1 METDN
6 ESIVSK
12 PVTMEDLL
20 QLLSQLNTNKSTI
33 DTSNQ
38 PIQISEKLNHKNYTK
53 WSKLMQ
59 LGIGGRGRL
68 NHITTPPPPPEDPE
82 YTKWAQRD
90 SIVISWVIE
99 NIEPELQNQFLD
111 YPTARELWKRIET
124 MYGSNK
130 DGLQIFDLTV
140 KANKI
145 QQGTD
150 PIEVYYSKLTA
161 IWKEI
166 DRRLPNPMT
175 FPEDKTIFN
184 RLNQQNRLYQFL
196 AGLDET
202 LDKDRRDLL
211 HRDPLPTTEEAYASI
226 RRELSRRGIM
236 KTTTNPSS
244 SDSPGIGSGFAA
256 KGRTEKPA
264 FRREDDWASLKCTH
278 CVGTRHT
285 KDGCFK
291 IIGYPEWWTERKKKG
306 PENQGMGTAKKPST
320 SIVAYSAGDGEGG
333 EAMAAA
339 STTKSG
345 LHLERESDEGK
356 TLTFCVP
363 THENGDSQ
371 TGKIIGRGT
380 EENGLFYV
388 DQMSH
393 QGSAALVRGSVEHQL
408 WTWHRRL
415 GHPSLGNKL
424 APRAVRCVF
433 VGYGINQKGY
443 RCFDPVTNRLYTTM
457 DCDFVETEYY
467 YHHLRSQGEGLVEDL
482 SWLTYPELVDP
493 DPKEQVGKA
502 TEITDNILQ
511 SILQGALPDDSNTLT
526 ENPIRD
532 ENEVCTPDSCEP
544 ANIPFEGKSGMSSES
559 TREEESQ
566 EQQIEENSKKYVLPP
581 RSTRG
586 VPPKRYDPDFEAQR
600 SKYPVSRPSEG
611 NLSRATKAFNAA
623 IYSESI
629 PTTTEEALKSKHWKK
644 AMEEEINALV
654 RNKTW
659 EKYADWGADRDS
671 RKSTSGYFTLVGGNL
686 VSWKSK
692 RQKVVAMSSAEAK
705 VRGIAKGITE
715 VLWLRK
721 LLIKLGYRPKK
732 SCKLYCDNM
741 AAIRISENPVQH
753 DRTKHVEIDRHFI
766 KDHLESKVISLP
778 FVRSEDQLAD
788 ILTKAVTTQAFE
800 GALCKLGVG
809 DPTTQLEGEC

>member
-1 METDN
+1 
-6 ESIVSK
+6 
-12 PVTMEDLL
+12 
-20 QLLSQLNTNKSTI
+20 
-33 DTSNQ
+33 
-38 PIQISEKLNHKNYTK
+38 
-53 WSKLMQ
+53 
-59 LGIGGRGRL
+59 
-68 NHITTPPPPPEDPE
+68 
-82 YTKWAQRD
+82 
-90 SIVISWVIE
+90 
-99 NIEPELQNQFLD
+99 
-111 YPTARELWKRIET
+111 
-124 MYGSNK
+124 
-130 DGLQIFDLTV
+130 
-140 KANKI
+140 
-145 QQGTD
+145 
-150 PIEVYYSKLTA
+150 
-161 IWKEI
+161 
-166 DRRLPNPMT
+166 
-175 FPEDKTIFN
+175 
-184 RLNQQNRLYQFL
+184 
-196 AGLDET
+196 
-202 LDKDRRDLL
+202 
-211 HRDPLPTTEEAYASI
+211 
-226 RRELSRRGIM
+226 
-236 KTTTNPSS
+236 
-244 SDSPGIGSGFAA
+244 
-256 KGRTEKPA
+256 
-264 FRREDDWASLKCTH
+264 
-278 CVGTRHT
+278 
-285 KDGCFK
+285 
-291 IIGYPEWWTERKKKG
+291 
-306 PENQGMGTAKKPST
+306 
-320 SIVAYSAGDGEGG
+320 
-333 EAMAAA
+333 MAAA

-363 THENGDSQ
+363 THEKGDSQ

-380 EENGLFYV
+380 EENGLYYV

-415 GHPSLGNKL
+415 GHPSLG
-424 APRAVRCVF
+424 
-433 VGYGINQKGY
+433 
-443 RCFDPVTNRLYTTM
+443 
-457 DCDFVETEYY
+457 
-467 YHHLRSQGEGLVEDL
+467 SQGEGSVEDL

-511 SILQGALPDDSNTLT
+511 SSLQGALPDDSNTLT

-559 TREEESQ
+559 TRDEENQ
-566 EQQIEENSKKYVLPP
+566 EQQIEENSEKYVLPP

-586 VPPKRYDPDFEAQR
+586 VPPKRYDLDFEAQR

-659 EKYADWGADRDS
+659 EK
-671 RKSTSGYFTLVGGNL
+671 KSTSGYFTLVGGNL

-692 RQKVVAMSSAEAK
+692 RQKVVAMSSAEAEF
-705 VRGIAKGITE
+705 RGIAKGITE

-721 LLIKLGYRPKK
+721 LLIELGYRLKK

-753 DRTKHVEIDRHFI
+753 HRTKHVEIDRHFI

-778 FVRSEDQLAD
+778 LVRSEDQLAD

-809 DPTTQLEGEC
+809 DPTTQLEEEC